1 MAADDQDYQSSE
13 KSYLIAWTKRRSLR
27 VFRKTKISHQ
37 NTPRGDSPDDKTE
50 PTLVPPKAKRPGPPS
65 SKAGDSRKTKWA
77 NSGDVSPWL
86 DDVTLGELDTDI
98 MAGKS
103 SVDSNLGG
111 TSPTERDGGDSFELR
126 AGTIGIQ
133 RLCAP
138 SSRLE

>member
-1 MAADDQDYQSSE
+1 MAADDQIYQSSE
-13 KSYLIAWTKRRSLR
+13 KSYPIAWTKRRSLR
-27 VFRKTKISHQ
+27 VFRKTKISYQ

-50 PTLVPPKAKRPGPPS
+50 PTLVPPKAKRPGPPT
-65 SKAGDSRKTKWA
+65 SKAGDSRKTKWV
-77 NSGDVSPWL
+77 NSGDVFPGL
-86 DDVTLGELDTDI
+86 DDVTLGELDTEI

-111 TSPTERDGGDSFELR
+111 GDSFERR
-126 AGTIGIQ
+126 AGTIEIQ